1 LFQDFL
7 DILPAF
13 RVAAAGRIVEGKLVD
28 QADLGVAAE
37 DGGEVD
43 GAIDGRNYFQA
54 GDNFPDRGGDFT
66 LRGGDYD
73 ILSAFFA
80 AASLI
85 EHAERFA
92 DAWSVP
98 EEDFE
103 TAATFTP
110 LLRLNTAEEFVG
122 I

>member
-1 LFQDFL
+1 
-7 DILPAF
+7 F

-85 EHAERFA
+85 EHVERFA

-103 TAATFTP
+103 TAATFMP
-110 LLRLNTAEEFVG
+110 FFCLNTAEEFVK
-122 I
+122 